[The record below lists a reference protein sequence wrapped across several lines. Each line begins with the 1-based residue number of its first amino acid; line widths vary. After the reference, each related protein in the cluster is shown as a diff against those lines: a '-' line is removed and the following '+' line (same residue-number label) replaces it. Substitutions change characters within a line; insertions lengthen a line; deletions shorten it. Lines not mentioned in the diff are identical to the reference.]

1 MEIVGGVFHRIVVT
15 LLLLTAYLCCRF
27 DVFCLQPHLLHGHSY
42 GLHYASCLFVCPAL
56 CLCHK
61 QSGIDEP

>member
-1 MEIVGGVFHRIVVT
+1 MRIHVDTTVLDCERPKHNIIDNLHIRRPSAAT
-15 LLLLTAYLCCRF
+15 
-27 DVFCLQPHLLHGHSY
+27 LHGHSY